1 MRVAKTEH
9 QDVKAKETEVNCSNL
24 NTLNSHTLR
33 QGIVEDFK
41 ASIQRLLYLVL
52 LNISNYSG
60 SYQQTT
66 QIKLTKLFS
75 LKPQY

>member
-60 SYQQTT
+60 SYQRTT
-66 QIKLTKLFS
+66 QIKLKKLFS